1 MVCLAGALGSF
12 RDAAEDLLRRLAGV
26 RLSASTVLRAT
37 ERAGEQ
43 LQQQQRQ
50 GDVAVPPKPTDWNF
64 TVPKHAH
71 TAAYLGLDAF
81 SVPIQGPGGKKA
93 DSRMLYVGLLYTPD
107 KKQTHYLVDFDLD
120 QLARQMRR
128 AAIAL
133 GLSRADQVLAI
144 SDAGNGL
151 EAALKRHFWD
161 SLLCILDWYHAAQHL
176 ARFRRTPAPR
186 RRRPTGGLGRADQGH
201 LVRAGRHSPAGLA
214 ARPAGPGRSRRGRRT
229 AQIGQLLRG
238 QRAPYQLPRIP
249 PARLGHRQWPDGGRL
264 QDRRRAAET
273 ERHALGAARG
283 REGRPHASAV

>member
-1 MVCLAGALGSF
+1 LVCLAGALGSF

-120 QLARQMRR
+120 QRVLGRHEHPRGFAYRTGFTLWWCGQHQLGKRPVQRRRERLGHLVAGQAQLSPGRR
-128 AAIAL
+128 AA
-133 GLSRADQVLAI
+133 G
-144 SDAGNGL
+144 
-151 EAALKRHFWD
+151 EH
-161 SLLCILDWYHAAQHL
+161 
-176 ARFRRTPAPR
+176 
-186 RRRPTGGLGRADQGH
+186 
-201 LVRAGRHSPAGLA
+201 
-214 ARPAGPGRSRRGRRT
+214 RGRDGVRVHH
-229 AQIGQLLRG
+229 G
-238 QRAPYQLPRIP
+238 PD
-249 PARLGHRQWPDGGRL
+249 AR
-264 QDRRRAAET
+264 
-273 ERHALGAARG
+273 
-283 REGRPHASAV
+283 